1 MTTATQRTTN
11 QQKLSTLDVLWAF
24 YQSQPPQVRK
34 AFLIRLESQKDLES
48 HQAIWQHDLKE
59 IASLKDNWDGNGAPR
74 INKEAIQFARRL
86 MKSLEIETANNVRLF
101 PTPLGAVLLKLET
114 DKGRLKCEMG
124 DSLMSYFIKT
134 SNGDTKHHSFEEINK
149 ETLAE
154 LKSSLEN
161 LVL

>member
-1 MTTATQRTTN
+1 MVMEHRA
-11 QQKLSTLDVLWAF
+11 L
-24 YQSQPPQVRK
+24 
-34 AFLIRLESQKDLES
+34 
-48 HQAIWQHDLKE
+48 
-59 IASLKDNWDGNGAPR
+59 
-74 INKEAIQFARRL
+74 NKEAIQFVRRL
-86 MKSLEIETANNVRLF
+86 MKSLGSETASNVRLF

-149 ETLAE
+149 ETLSE
-154 LKSSLEN
+154 LKSSLES